1 MGEVGDE
8 RARPLST
15 PQQSLGD
22 QLPDGALHRDSG
34 HVESPGELVL
44 GRNPI
49 LGLQITGLN
58 PMQDLV
64 LDL

>member
-1 MGEVGDE
+1 
-8 RARPLST
+8 
-15 PQQSLGD
+15 
-22 QLPDGALHRDSG
+22 
-34 HVESPGELVL
+34 VESPGELVL